1 MSDLY
6 LCSAFQLIWML
17 HAQSTLINQVEVMPA
32 GASKDF
38 ILRMLVTKRG
48 YKDTHV
54 ITLINKKSPLHNSE
68 SSGKS

>member
-1 MSDLY
+1 MSVLY
-6 LCSAFQLIWML
+6 LCCAFQLIWML

-48 YKDTHV
+48 YKDIHV
-54 ITLINKKSPLHNSE
+54 ITLIVIKSPLLRCE